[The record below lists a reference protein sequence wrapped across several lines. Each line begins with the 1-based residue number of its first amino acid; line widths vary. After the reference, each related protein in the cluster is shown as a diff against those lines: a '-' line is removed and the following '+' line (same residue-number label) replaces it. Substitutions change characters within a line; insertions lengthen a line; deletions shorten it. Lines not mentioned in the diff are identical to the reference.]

1 MTHHR
6 QHGTG
11 DDDDTLS
18 RRDFLSYLA
27 VASGS
32 VVAGLMG
39 LPVIGFLL
47 GPLLRRE
54 ALVWRDVGAVSNFA
68 VGDTVAV
75 SFLNAAP
82 VTWAGVAARSA
93 AYLRRLDE
101 TTFLAFS
108 VNCTHLGCPVR
119 WQKEAELF
127 MCPCH
132 GGVFY
137 ADGSVAAGPVRS
149 PLEGYPVRVHEG
161 RVQIRTE
168 GIPLPD

>member
-1 MTHHR
+1 MTHQPEHEMK
-6 QHGTG
+6 
-11 DDDDTLS
+11 DDDNTLS
-18 RRDFLSYLA
+18 RRDFLSYLT
-27 VASGS
+27 VAAGS
-32 VVAGLMG
+32 LVAGLMG
-39 LPVIGFLL
+39 LPVVGFLI
-47 GPLLRRE
+47 GPLLRRD
-54 ALVWRDVGAVSNFA
+54 ALVWRDIGAVTDFA
-68 VGDTVAV
+68 IGDTVAV

-101 TTFLAFS
+101 STFLAFS

-119 WQKEAELF
+119 WETEAELF

-149 PLEGYPVRVHEG
+149 PLEGYPVRVRDG
-161 RVQIRTE
+161 RVEIRTE